1 MAASYT
7 LADHRGA
14 FPPDATSAS
23 QPHRHDVRFSVL
35 GPLQI
40 WVRDH
45 ECAPRTPK
53 VLQVLAMLLVR
64 ANRTV
69 ETESLINELWG
80 ERPPRSALTTIQTY
94 IYQIRKLIERQQ
106 ISRRG
111 EDALVTRPPGYLL
124 RIPPE
129 QLDFEQF
136 RQLRHRGRTHL
147 SAGEFREASAALR
160 GALALWSENPL
171 SNVKLGPQ
179 LEAHVAD
186 LQEQMRIT
194 LQSAIE
200 SEMNLGLHRELIGEL
215 RSLIATYPLDEWFHQ
230 QLMLAL
236 DRSGRRSDALHVYR
250 NLRGLLNG
258 ELGIDPSEAIQNLHR
273 LLLE

>member
-1 MAASYT
+1 
-7 LADHRGA
+7 
-14 FPPDATSAS
+14 
-23 QPHRHDVRFSVL
+23 VL